1 MLSPNW
7 LRGQFHLS
15 EANNFRALDGNLS
28 ERSAPNKSEHVMKTN
43 KHLVAKLPP
52 SLPSLTLSLSSHSH
66 TLFHIFGEIHHTAR
80 SRLPSLTA
88 DADDGRDSCTMEAT
102 RKRRCRAA
110 STTAA
115 HIQKVGN
122 KNEYRILK

>member
-1 MLSPNW
+1 MLNPNW

-28 ERSAPNKSEHVMKTN
+28 ERSAPNKTEHVMKTN
-43 KHLVAKLPP
+43 KHLVAQPLP
-52 SLPSLTLSLSSHSH
+52 LLSSHSR

-102 RKRRCRAA
+102 RKRRRRLHP
-110 STTAA
+110 SR
-115 HIQKVGN
+115 HGPQPKSRQQK
-122 KNEYRILK
+122 